1 VVAPTIAWS
10 AASCFSDNGAS
21 TCPQR
26 PVYTYRCLVLS
37 GWSSRLRY
45 CSEAQ
50 AVGNVVALAS
60 ARSIRLDCVAVVGQ
74 VSRALSPGLQQAC
87 YAHATSAW
95 RLNSMEL
102 ESDNPTSRSTTS
114 TTLNVAY

>member
-1 VVAPTIAWS
+1 VVAPRIAWS

-21 TCPQR
+21 TRPQR
-26 PVYTYRCLVLS
+26 PVYTYQCLVLS
-37 GWSSRLRY
+37 VWSPRLRY
-45 CSEAQ
+45 WAEAQ

-60 ARSIRLDCVAVVGQ
+60 ARTIRLDCVAVVGQ
-74 VSRALSPGLQQAC
+74 ASRALSPGLQQAC

-102 ESDNPTSRSTTS
+102 ESDNPTFPSTFS